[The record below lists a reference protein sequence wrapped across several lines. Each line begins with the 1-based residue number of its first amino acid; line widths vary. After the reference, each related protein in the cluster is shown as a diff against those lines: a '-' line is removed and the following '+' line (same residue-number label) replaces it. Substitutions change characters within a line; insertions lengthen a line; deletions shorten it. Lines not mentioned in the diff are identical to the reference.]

1 MLCVRSLSDAS
12 GSRAGDGTEGKVGAF
27 LHFTV
32 FQTAAVSSAMFLTA
46 NHPNPLSAK
55 FAEAATGQV
64 RSSFSMDLMSCDCDT
79 CNFPYDRSDC
89 GPKNFTY
96 ESY

>member
-1 MLCVRSLSDAS
+1 MLCVCSLSDAS

-64 RSSFSMDLMSCDCDT
+64 RSWFSLDLMSCDDAIHVILLIRDPT
-79 CNFPYDRSDC
+79 VGHKLYV
-89 GPKNFTY
+89 
-96 ESY
+96 